1 MKKRGEKLLLTVI
14 AEKENI
20 NEKNGKILISN
31 KSDCNHIQN
40 VYRLDIDDEL
50 RAVDGEYEYFTK
62 IAEISKKEIILK
74 ILEKKE
80 DSYSL
85 NVNIDVAMGILKN
98 DKMNLAI
105 QKLTE
110 IGVKSIIPLKTERVV
125 VKINEKKDKWDTIVK
140 ETLKQCRGIK
150 FTEILDVKK
159 LVEIDYKKYDKII
172 FAFENS
178 NESKSLSEII
188 KKEDKNI
195 LYIIGPEG
203 GITQEEVEFL
213 KKNRAIEISLG
224 KRILRAETAAIVV
237 CGIIANFY
245 M

>member
-1 MKKRGEKLLLTVI
+1 MLTVI

-20 NEKNGKILISN
+20 DENNGKILIKE

-40 VYRLDIDDEL
+40 VYRLNVGDKL
-50 RAVDGEYEYFTK
+50 RIVDGEYEYFTQ
-62 IAEISKKEIILK
+62 IIEISKKEVVVK
-74 ILEKKE
+74 ILEKNE

-85 NVNIDVAMGILKN
+85 NINIDVAMGILKN

-125 VKINEKKDKWDTIVK
+125 VRINEKKEKWDTVAR
-140 ETLKQCRGIK
+140 ETLKQCRGVK
-150 FTEILDVKK
+150 FTEILPVKK
-159 LVEIDYKKYDKII
+159 LAEIDYKKYDKII
-172 FAFENS
+172 FAYENS
-178 NESKSLSEII
+178 NKSKSLSEII
-188 KKEDKNI
+188 KQKDKNI

-203 GITQEEVEFL
+203 GIAQEEVDFL
-213 KKNRAIEISLG
+213 KNNKAIEISLG

>member
-1 MKKRGEKLLLTVI
+1 MLTVI

-20 NEKNGKILISN
+20 DENNGKILIKE

-40 VYRLDIDDEL
+40 VYRLNVGHKL
-50 RAVDGEYEYFTK
+50 RIVDGEYEYFTQ
-62 IAEISKKEIILK
+62 IIEISKKEVVVK
-74 ILEKKE
+74 ILEKNE

-85 NVNIDVAMGILKN
+85 NINIDVAMGILKN

-125 VKINEKKDKWDTIVK
+125 VKINEKKEKWDTVAR
-140 ETLKQCRGIK
+140 ETLKQCRGVK
-150 FTEILDVKK
+150 FTEILPVKK
-159 LVEIDYKKYDKII
+159 LAEIDYKKYDKII
-172 FAFENS
+172 FAYENS

-188 KKEDKNI
+188 KQEDKNI

-203 GITQEEVEFL
+203 GITQEEVDFL
-213 KKNRAIEISLG
+213 KNNKAIEISLG

>member
-1 MKKRGEKLLLTVI
+1 VI

-20 NEKNGKILISN
+20 DENNGKILIKE

-40 VYRLDIDDEL
+40 VYRLNVGDKL
-50 RAVDGEYEYFTK
+50 RIVDGEYEYFTQ
-62 IAEISKKEIILK
+62 IIEISKKEVVVK
-74 ILEKKE
+74 ILEKNE

-85 NVNIDVAMGILKN
+85 NINIDVAMGILKN

-125 VKINEKKDKWDTIVK
+125 VRINEKKEKWDTVAR
-140 ETLKQCRGIK
+140 ETLKQCKGVK
-150 FTEILDVKK
+150 FTEILPVKK
-159 LVEIDYKKYDKII
+159 LAEIDYEKYDKII
-172 FAFENS
+172 FAYENS

-188 KKEDKNI
+188 KQEDKNI

-203 GITQEEVEFL
+203 GITQEEVDFL
-213 KKNRAIEISLG
+213 KNNKAIEISLG

>member
-1 MKKRGEKLLLTVI
+1 MLTVI

-20 NEKNGKILISN
+20 DENNGKILIKE

-40 VYRLDIDDEL
+40 VYRLNVGDKL
-50 RAVDGEYEYFTK
+50 RIVDGEYEYFTQ
-62 IAEISKKEIILK
+62 IIEISKKEVAVK
-74 ILEKKE
+74 ILEKNE

-85 NVNIDVAMGILKN
+85 NINIDVAMGILKN

-125 VKINEKKDKWDTIVK
+125 VRINEKKEKWDTVAR
-140 ETLKQCRGIK
+140 ETLKQCRGVK
-150 FTEILDVKK
+150 FTEILPVKK
-159 LVEIDYKKYDKII
+159 LAEIDYKKYDKII
-172 FAFENS
+172 FAYENS
-178 NESKSLSEII
+178 NESKSLLEII
-188 KKEDKNI
+188 KQEDKNI

-203 GITQEEVEFL
+203 GITQEEVDFL
-213 KKNRAIEISLG
+213 KNNKAIEISLG

-245 M
+245 I

>member
-1 MKKRGEKLLLTVI
+1 MLTVI

-20 NEKNGKILISN
+20 DENNGKILIKD

-40 VYRLDIDDEL
+40 VYHLNIDDEL
-50 RAVDGEYEYFTK
+50 RIIDGEYEYFTK
-62 IAEISKKEIILK
+62 IIEISKKEVAVK

-110 IGVKSIIPLKTERVV
+110 IGVNKIIPLKTERVV
-125 VKINEKKDKWDTIVK
+125 VKINEKKEKWDVVVR
-140 ETLKQCRGIK
+140 EALKQCRGIK
-150 FTEILDVKK
+150 FTEITPVKK
-159 LVEIDYKKYDKII
+159 LAEIDYSKYDKII
-172 FAFENS
+172 FAYENS
-178 NESKSLSEII
+178 DESKSLPEII

-203 GITQEEVEFL
+203 GITQEEVNFL
-213 KKNRAIEISLG
+213 KENKAIEISLG

-245 M
+245 I

>member
-1 MKKRGEKLLLTVI
+1 MRI
-14 AEKENI
+14 
-20 NEKNGKILISN
+20 
-31 KSDCNHIQN
+31 
-40 VYRLDIDDEL
+40 
-50 RAVDGEYEYFTK
+50 VDGEYEYFTQ
-62 IAEISKKEIILK
+62 IIEISKKEVAVK
-74 ILEKKE
+74 ILEKNE

-85 NVNIDVAMGILKN
+85 NINIDVAMGILKN

-125 VKINEKKDKWDTIVK
+125 VRINEKKEKWDTVAR
-140 ETLKQCRGIK
+140 ETLKQCRGVK
-150 FTEILDVKK
+150 FTEILPVKK

-172 FAFENS
+172 FAYENS

-188 KKEDKNI
+188 KQKDKNI

-203 GITQEEVEFL
+203 GITQEEVDFL
-213 KKNRAIEISLG
+213 KNNKAIEISLG

>member
-1 MKKRGEKLLLTVI
+1 MLTVI

-20 NEKNGKILISN
+20 DENNGKILIKE

-40 VYRLDIDDEL
+40 VYRLNVGDKL
-50 RAVDGEYEYFTK
+50 RIVDGEYEYFTQ
-62 IAEISKKEIILK
+62 IIEISKKEVVVK
-74 ILEKKE
+74 ILEKNE

-85 NVNIDVAMGILKN
+85 NINIDVAMGILKN

-125 VKINEKKDKWDTIVK
+125 VRINEKKEKWDTVAR
-140 ETLKQCRGIK
+140 ETLKQCRGVK
-150 FTEILDVKK
+150 FTEILPVKK
-159 LVEIDYKKYDKII
+159 LAEIDYKKYDKII
-172 FAFENS
+172 FAYENS
-178 NESKSLSEII
+178 NKSKSLSEII
-188 KKEDKNI
+188 KQKDKNI

-203 GITQEEVEFL
+203 GITQEEVDFL
-213 KKNRAIEISLG
+213 KNSKAMEISLG

>member
-1 MKKRGEKLLLTVI
+1 MLTVI

-20 NEKNGKILISN
+20 DENNGKILIKE

-40 VYRLDIDDEL
+40 VYRLNVGDKL
-50 RAVDGEYEYFTK
+50 RIVDGEYEYFTQ
-62 IAEISKKEIILK
+62 IIEISKKEVAVK
-74 ILEKKE
+74 ILEKNE

-85 NVNIDVAMGILKN
+85 NINIDVAMGILKN

-125 VKINEKKDKWDTIVK
+125 VRINEKKEKWDTVAR
-140 ETLKQCRGIK
+140 ETLKQCRGVR
-150 FTEILDVKK
+150 FTEITPVKK
-159 LVEIDYKKYDKII
+159 LAEINYKKYDKII
-172 FAFENS
+172 FAYENS

-188 KKEDKNI
+188 KQKDKNI

-203 GITQEEVEFL
+203 GITQEEVDFL
-213 KKNRAIEISLG
+213 KNSKAMEISLG

>member
-1 MKKRGEKLLLTVI
+1 MLTVI

-20 NEKNGKILISN
+20 DENNGKILIKE

-40 VYRLDIDDEL
+40 VYRLNLGDKL
-50 RAVDGEYEYFTK
+50 RIVDGEYEYFTQ
-62 IAEISKKEIILK
+62 IIEISKKEVVVK
-74 ILEKKE
+74 ILEKNE

-85 NVNIDVAMGILKN
+85 NINIDVAMGILKN

-125 VKINEKKDKWDTIVK
+125 VRINEKKEKWDTVAR
-140 ETLKQCRGIK
+140 ETLKQCRGVK
-150 FTEILDVKK
+150 FTEILPVKK
-159 LVEIDYKKYDKII
+159 LAEIDYKKYDKII
-172 FAFENS
+172 FAYENS
-178 NESKSLSEII
+178 NKSKSLSEII
-188 KKEDKNI
+188 KQKDKNI

-203 GITQEEVEFL
+203 GITQEEVDFL
-213 KKNRAIEISLG
+213 KNNKAIEISLG

>member
-1 MKKRGEKLLLTVI
+1 LLTVI

-20 NEKNGKILISN
+20 DENNGKILIKD

-40 VYRLDIDDEL
+40 VYRLNVGHEL
-50 RAVDGEYEYFTK
+50 RIIDGEYEYFTE
-62 IAEISKKEIILK
+62 IIQISKKEVFVK

-110 IGVKSIIPLKTERVV
+110 IGVNKIIPLKTERVV
-125 VKINEKKDKWDTIVK
+125 VKINEKKEKWDIVVR

-150 FTEILDVKK
+150 FTEITPVKK
-159 LVEIDYKKYDKII
+159 LAEIDYSKYDKII
-172 FAFENS
+172 FAYENS
-178 NESKSLSEII
+178 DESKSLSEII
-188 KKEDKNI
+188 EKEDKNI
-195 LYIIGPEG
+195 LYIVGPEG
-203 GITQEEVEFL
+203 GITEEEVMFL
-213 KKNRAIEISLG
+213 KNKGGIEISLG
-224 KRILRAETAAIVV
+224 KRILRAETAAIVIG
-237 CGIIANFY
+237 GILANVY
-245 M
+245 K